1 MPQLTHLWIESPLMS
16 NALDL
21 LPGDVAILYPANV
34 AEPDLLLAEPAQAI
48 LASSTIFYGEDAFR
62 QLPNL
67 KIVTRTGIGI
77 DNVDLDAATRH
88 GIVICN
94 TPDGPT
100 ESTAEHAVG
109 LLLAAAKRI
118 KQGDANVAGG
128 GFGPRTN
135 MVGTEVMGKTLGLM
149 GLGRIG
155 SRVAH
160 ICGAGL
166 GMRVIGFDP
175 YLSPE
180 RAEALGVT
188 LVDSPEA
195 IFRQSDFVSLHAPA
209 TPETYRMVNAQSI
222 ATMKDGAYLIN
233 VSRGPLVDEAALLDA
248 LNSGKLA
255 GAGLDVF
262 DPEPPT
268 VDNPLRR
275 HPNVVL
281 TPHSASLTLEGRT
294 RMEVMAVERTLD
306 FFAGNV
312 PENVC
317 NPAVL
322 R

>member
-1 MPQLTHLWIESPLMS
+1 MQPLTHLWIESPLMS

-21 LPGDVAILYPANV
+21 LTGEVTILYPADV
-34 AEPDLLLAEPAQAI
+34 ANPDLALAQPAQAI
-48 LASSTIFYGEDAFR
+48 LASSGIFYGEEAFA

-67 KIVTRTGIGI
+67 KILTRTGIGI
-77 DNVDLDAATRH
+77 DNVDLAAATRH

-118 KQGDANVAGG
+118 KQGDANVASGK
-128 GFGPRTN
+128 FGPRTN
-135 MVGTEVMGKTLGLM
+135 LVGTEVLGKTLGLM

-155 SRVAH
+155 SRVAQ
-160 ICGAGL
+160 ICGLGL
-166 GMRVIGFDP
+166 GMKVIGFDP
-175 YLSPE
+175 YLPPE
-180 RAEALGVT
+180 RAAALGVE
-188 LVDSPEA
+188 LVSQEE
-195 IFRQSDFVSLHAPA
+195 IFRRSDFVSLHAPA
-209 TPETYRMVNAQSI
+209 TPETHHLVNAQSI

-262 DPEPPT
+262 DPEPP
-268 VDNPLRR
+268 VPDDPIRY
-275 HPNVVL
+275 HPNIVL

-294 RMEVMAVERTLD
+294 RIEEMAVQTLLD
-306 FFAGNV
+306 FFAGKR

-317 NPAVL
+317 NPGVL
-322 R
+322 A